1 MKKFTGVAM
10 MAVVSLSLFFAGCG
24 GSKSQAPEVVAEKY
38 LAAYLKQDFS
48 TMKKYAS
55 EKDLKNIAEQ
65 ERKSEDVPAEKK
77 ELLNSLAN
85 AKTDVQPAVINEENP
100 DKALVDVNYT
110 MSMNG
115 EDSSGIWKMKLVKE
129 GGEWKVD
136 NLSLK

>member
-10 MAVVSLSLFFAGCG
+10 MAVVSLSLLFAGCD

-38 LAAYLKQDFS
+38 LAAYMKQDFS

-55 EKDLKNIAEQ
+55 EKELKNITEQ
-65 ERKSEDVPAEKK
+65 ENAAKELSAEKL
-77 ELLNSLAN
+77 ELLKSFTN

-100 DKALVDVNYT
+100 DKALVNVNYT
-110 MSMNG
+110 MTEDG
-115 EDSSGIWKMKLVKE
+115 EDSSGTSKMQLVKE